1 MHFTGE
7 TDYSSRVVR
16 PLTTLG
22 CFVRAQNIQTL
33 VIAAATRRLG
43 WKSVA
48 VFREGW
54 GKAFVDQLLTLKVG
68 IMGEVV
74 SAATPAAVRSVAA
87 TKVAHVVKT
96 TGPAVWVLWSDFWCH
111 HFPRTAHKLTA
122 HPLCKA

>member
-1 MHFTGE
+1 M
-7 TDYSSRVVR
+7 RV
-16 PLTTLG
+16 
-22 CFVRAQNIQTL
+22 QNIQTL

-48 VFREGW
+48 VFRKGW

-74 SAATPAAVRSVAA
+74 SADTPAAVRSAAA

-96 TGPAVWVLWSDFWCH
+96 TGAAVWVLWSDFWCH